1 MESLVYESSPLAEY
15 LQGECFLSKALR
27 NNEVLSGDMSGEGE
41 HDPNWPI
48 KEADHSD
55 DFSDST
61 AADFAPRGVSKFQE
75 RIRNKLPKPLERK
88 VSRQRA
94 ALGRLYDAC
103 TVCYHATYTPV
114 ADH

>member
-1 MESLVYESSPLAEY
+1 MRTRLWRTTSRVSYPDSRVGGNHKSLSVHT
-15 LQGECFLSKALR
+15 
-27 NNEVLSGDMSGEGE
+27 SGEGE
-41 HDPNWPI
+41 HDPSWPV

-94 ALGRLYDAC
+94 ALGRLYDVC
-103 TVCYHATYTPV
+103 TV
-114 ADH
+114 